1 MYLLA
6 VFGNTVIHY
15 VNFRAIVWQK
25 SKDTAMT
32 RQRCPARGDEERWM
46 RDTSD
51 RRQKTVTMIQDRG
64 SVQVLSL
71 SAQFGV
77 STQTIRK
84 DLLYLEGL
92 GVATRCYGGAIS
104 AQAVGIVAETAV
116 EAKRTLRASD
126 KERIGRAA
134 AALVKPGE
142 SIILDSGTTTVQI
155 ARFLPDR
162 EDIVVV
168 TNDAEVLAQLMTK
181 EHIQIVVLG
190 GALRRKNMAFYG
202 AQTEAALESL
212 HVDKLFLGVD
222 GLDLGKGITTHFES
236 EAILNRKMARVAA
249 QVIAVTD
256 SSKVGRVCLHR
267 IIGIDDV
274 NILMTDANVP
284 DDFTKACEAVACEVM
299 VA

>member
-1 MYLLA
+1 MIAWRLPVA
-6 VFGNTVIHY
+6 F
-15 VNFRAIVWQK
+15 
-25 SKDTAMT
+25 AM
-32 RQRCPARGDEERWM
+32 ERFM
-46 RDTSD
+46 ERSVRDTSD
-51 RRQKTVTMIQDRG
+51 RRQKIVAMIQDRG

-71 SAQFGV
+71 AAQFTV

-84 DLLYLEGL
+84 DLLYLEGR

-104 AQAVGIVAETAV
+104 SQAVGAVSEAAV
-116 EAKRTLRASD
+116 ETKRTLRAGE

-142 SIILDSGTTTVQI
+142 SIILDSGTTTAQI
-155 ARFLPDR
+155 ARFLPDH

-168 TNDAEVLAQLMTK
+168 TNDAAVLAQLMDK
-181 EHIQIVVLG
+181 ERIQIVVLG

-236 EAILNRKMARVAA
+236 EAILNRKMANVAA

-256 SSKVGRVCLHR
+256 SSKVGRMCLHR
-267 IIGIDDV
+267 IIGIDEVDV
-274 NILMTDANVP
+274 LITDSNVP
-284 DDFTKACEAVACEVM
+284 DNFATASEELGCKVV
-299 VA
+299 VVR